1 MRPARVIGAGLSGLA
16 AAWHLAERGASVTV
30 FDRASG
36 PGGLIQ
42 TRHTDHGLVE
52 TAANAFV
59 RDDVVD
65 GWFARLGVEPL
76 SARRDSRRRY
86 IFRDGKPR
94 RWPLRIGET
103 ATLAMRFA
111 AAGITRGLSARGA
124 ESMAQWGKRVA
135 GSAAAEWLLEPAM
148 QGIYA
153 TRASELSAA
162 AIFSGRKRG
171 RRELVAPPDGMGQ
184 FVTVLHQRL
193 IARGVQFE
201 FNRAVDALEAGLPTV
216 IATGAPAAALLIAN
230 RAPELAAHVARVR
243 LAPLATVTMF
253 FEPHP
258 SDTRGFGVLFP
269 ERSGI
274 RALGV
279 LFNADIFDR
288 RSPVRSETWIIGD
301 RDRNL
306 TTLPDDR
313 LLEVVAGDRRAFCG
327 RDAAPLSSH
336 VTRWPQAVPVYDQA
350 VIDVQAA
357 LPNLP
362 PGLALTGNFLG
373 RIGVAALLSIGET
386 AADRALR
393 GSAV

>member
-1 MRPARVIGAGLSGLA
+1 MTPARVIGAGLSGLA
-16 AAWHLAERGASVTV
+16 AAWHLAERGAVVTV
-30 FDRASG
+30 FDRAAA

-42 TRHTDHGLVE
+42 TLHTDRGLVE
-52 TAANAFV
+52 TGANAFV

-65 GWFARLGVEPL
+65 GWFARLGIQPL
-76 SARRDSRRRY
+76 TARRDSRRRY

-111 AAGITRGLSARGA
+111 AAGMTRGLSARGV
-124 ESMAQWGKRVA
+124 ESMAEWGRRVA

-162 AIFSGRKRG
+162 AIFAGRKRG
-171 RRELVAPPDGMGQ
+171 RREMVAPPDGMGQ
-184 FVTVLHQRL
+184 FVTALHQRL
-193 IARGVQFE
+193 LARGVRFE
-201 FNRAVDALEAGLPTV
+201 FNRRVDALETGVPTV

-230 RAPELAAHVARVR
+230 CAPALAAHVTRVR
-243 LAPLATVTMF
+243 LAPLATATMF

-288 RSPVRSETWIIGD
+288 RSHVRSETWIIGD
-301 RDRNL
+301 RGQGL
-306 TTLPDDR
+306 TALPDDR
-313 LLEVVAGDRRAFCG
+313 IRELIALDRRVLCG
-327 RDAAPLSSH
+327 RDAPA
-336 VTRWPQAVPVYDQA
+336 R
-350 VIDVQAA
+350 
-357 LPNLP
+357 
-362 PGLALTGNFLG
+362 
-373 RIGVAALLSIGET
+373 R
-386 AADRALR
+386 RC
-393 GSAV
+393 